1 MTVNTKK
8 ALVTGNAPLHTWD
21 IFIYSYKRRMLL
33 QGDLQRL
40 QQIETQYNWA
50 APPVPPDYMLIWL
63 NKVVMVTTPT
73 LQIIHATENVFDM
86 TGYTPNE
93 VIGKRPSMFQ
103 GKDTEEFAKR
113 AIRTGV
119 DTHTHFEVNITNYK
133 KDGTSYRCHVDGY
146 PIFNKAGVLVNFV
159 AFEKETKRA

>member
-8 ALVTGNAPLHTWD
+8 ALVTGSAPLHTWD

-33 QGDLQRL
+33 KDDLQRL
-40 QQIETQYNWA
+40 QQIEKQYKWV
-50 APPVPPDYMLIWL
+50 APPLPPDYALIWL

-73 LQIIHATENVFDM
+73 LQIIHATENIYDM

-93 VIGKRPSMFQ
+93 VIGNRPSMFQ
-103 GKDTEEFAKR
+103 CRDTEEAAKQ

-119 DTHTHFEVNITNYK
+119 ETHSHFEATITNCK
-133 KDGTSYRCHVDGY
+133 KNGTSYRCHVDGY
-146 PIFNKAGVLVNFV
+146 PVFNQAGVLVNFV
-159 AFEKETKRA
+159 AFEKEIKRA